1 MSSRGGHC
9 QRGQSLNTGGF
20 SHHQLFR
27 CVCVC
32 VCGSTVCAQRLAVIA
47 TGEIMSWNSFSRRWL
62 TVRAS
67 VDVLSPRSRFVLGRA
82 AREAGKAFVSAAIWL
97 PGQTERDGWRQSSRQ
112 ATEKTAAEDTE
123 PIRNVT
129 DSLDGLWLHGRPPT
143 VDPH

>member
-27 CVCVC
+27 CVC

-97 PGQTERDGWRQSSRQ
+97 PSQTERDGWRQSSRQ